1 MDKDY
6 IVCNFC
12 MEFRKERDVYN
23 NGDLW
28 KTYSMELELPLQVA
42 PNVGDII
49 ELGGFNWRADF
60 KVVSRQFGATVLENI
75 LNISLPKN
83 GYITSDELGLPLK
96 NSNLVLPCGIFARW
110 EKEKYEE

>member
-75 LNISLPKN
+75 LKLTMEGIKGKSEAYELCLP
-83 GYITSDELGLPLK
+83 TDEGIF
-96 NSNLVLPCGIFARW
+96 LPCGTSGMFVG
-110 EKEKYEE
+110 EN